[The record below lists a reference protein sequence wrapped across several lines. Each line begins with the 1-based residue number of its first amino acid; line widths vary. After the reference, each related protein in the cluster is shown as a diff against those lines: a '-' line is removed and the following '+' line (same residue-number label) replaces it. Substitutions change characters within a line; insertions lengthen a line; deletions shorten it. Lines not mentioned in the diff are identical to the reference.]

1 MIGRG
6 LSIFRKHIYLYIYNT
21 KTKYHTMNRQHCYCV
36 IMAGGTG
43 VRFWPV
49 SRAAKPKQFLDVVDT
64 GKTFIQ
70 STYERFLKVVPKE
83 NILIVTG
90 DRYRDIV
97 MEQLPDLESR
107 NLLLEPYARNTAPCI
122 AYATYTLLQRDPQAR
137 VVVTPS
143 DHMIDNEDLFVET
156 ICNAFDYIEEKDMLM
171 TLGVL
176 PTRPDTNY
184 GYVQAYG
191 GSDVYK
197 NDKPMQVKTFT
208 EKPDKELAKVFISTG
223 EFFWNAGIFVWKAEA
238 IRKEMEKYLPEVT
251 GLFNGW
257 ENVLSTAI
265 EKEFIERAYTDC
277 RNISIDYGVMEKT
290 DKAWVY
296 PVKFGWSD
304 IGTWESLYNTM
315 PEKDIMG
322 NAISAEKALIEN
334 TNNVLVVTPGKK
346 KLVAIKGLEDY
357 IVVDTDDVLVICPK
371 DDKKF
376 KDFISGIAMPEFEK
390 YR

>member
-1 MIGRG
+1 
-6 LSIFRKHIYLYIYNT
+6 
-21 KTKYHTMNRQHCYCV
+21 MNRQHCYCV

-143 DHMIDNEDLFVET
+143 DHMIDNEELFVET

-257 ENVLSTAI
+257 ENVLGTAI

-277 RNISIDYGVMEKT
+277 RNISIDYGVMEKAT
-290 DKAWVY
+290 NVHVMPSD
-296 PVKFGWSD
+296 FGWSD
-304 IGTWESLYNTM
+304 LGTWGSLYELS
-315 PEKDIMG
+315 EKDENSNVTLHCDATYYDSHG
-322 NAISAEKALIEN
+322 NIVTLPEGHLA
-334 TNNVLVVTPGKK
+334 VVQ
-346 KLVAIKGLEDY
+346 GLEDC
-357 IVVDTDDVLVICPK
+357 IVAESEGVLLICKK
-371 DDKKF
+371 DAEQQIRQFFMDAEMKHGGKF
-376 KDFISGIAMPEFEK
+376 S
-390 YR
+390 